1 MSYKC
6 TTINSY
12 HIVGYSQENI
22 ELFYDEVEINL
33 CIRLNSGF
41 GRNLDSL
48 SDLFRGNCGIL
59 QDSTTTNRFHIHI
72 KKSKLLDESIKQL
85 LEQCNQENKFIKI
98 FLE

>member
-1 MSYKC
+1 MSHKC

-12 HIVGYSQENI
+12 HLISYSYENI
-22 ELFYDEVEINL
+22 ELFYNEVEINL
-33 CIRLNSGF
+33 CVGF
-41 GRNLDSL
+41 GRNLDAL
-48 SDLFRGNCGIL
+48 IDLFHGNCGIL
-59 QDSTTTNRFHIHI
+59 QDATTTNRFHIHI